1 MVQRFMIL
9 TYMKNVHAKIKINI
23 KILRFF
29 TGKSEGVKCCM
40 KVISYFNGLIMEY
53 EKRKK

>member
-1 MVQRFMIL
+1 
-9 TYMKNVHAKIKINI
+9 MKNLNAKIKINI

-29 TGKSEGVKCCM
+29 FTDKSEGVKCCM